1 MPQRKEL
8 TWGQLR
14 VGLMIGIAL
23 LILLIGIFF
32 VSGQVGLLSGHFEL
46 RAYFPEAEGLR
57 NGAQV
62 QLAGVPIGNVSQVG
76 LSSSHDPNRAVKVVM
91 KISNRFEKSIRADS
105 VASIQT
111 AGLLG
116 ESFVD
121 ITRGSVSQ
129 PALQA
134 NAEVKTEN
142 QPDIKDVVK
151 NANDV
156 LSNLTTLSS
165 KLNDITNQIT
175 AGHGTIGKFI
185 YDAALY
191 NRLDKTVATL
201 QSISDQIKN
210 GHGTLG
216 QLISND
222 ELYKKLDTTLDH
234 ANQMIDQ
241 VQHGKGTVAKL
252 INDPAVY
259 DNLNKTLVQ
268 ARTMMTNINQGKGTL
283 GKLATDPKLYNQ
295 LDSVTANIDTITG
308 RMAEGKG
315 SLGKLSTDDT
325 LYNNLS
331 QSAVS
336 LREFL
341 TEFRKNPKKYL
352 TLHLHIF

>member
-8 TWGQLR
+8 TWKQLR
-14 VGLMIGIAL
+14 VGLMVGIAL
-23 LILLIGIFF
+23 LIFLIGIFF
-32 VSGQVGLLSGHFEL
+32 VSGQVGLLSGHFML

-57 NGAQV
+57 NGGQV
-62 QLAGVPIGNVSQVG
+62 QLAGVPVGNVSQVG
-76 LSSSHDPNRAVKVVM
+76 LSTSHDPSRAVKVVM
-91 KISNRFEKSIRADS
+91 KISNRFKNSIRADS
-105 VASIQT
+105 IASIQT

-121 ITRGSVSQ
+121 ITRGSASQ
-129 PALQA
+129 PTLPPES
-134 NAEVKTEN
+134 EVKTEN

-201 QSISDQIKN
+201 QNISNQIAE

-216 QLISND
+216 QLVSND
-222 ELYKKLDTTLDH
+222 ALYKKLDATLDH

-241 VQHGKGTVAKL
+241 AQHGQGTMAKL
-252 INDPAVY
+252 LNDPALY
-259 DNLNKTLVQ
+259 DNLNKTVVQ
-268 ARTMMTNINQGKGTL
+268 ARTLMTNINQGKGTL

-295 LDSVTANIDTITG
+295 LDSVTDNIDTITA

-315 SLGKLSTDDT
+315 SLGKLSTDPT